1 MSIRYNNNNY
11 SDIQSHPKRQRQ
23 MLLTPSV
30 SNRSR
35 VPSQVATSDIQFDL
49 KHVKIQPVIVNY
61 YGKQLYNNKKTNQLD
76 SLPRQR

>member
-1 MSIRYNNNNY
+1 
-11 SDIQSHPKRQRQ
+11 

-35 VPSQVATSDIQFDL
+35 VPSQVATSGIQFDL
-49 KHVKIQPVIVNY
+49 KHVKIQQAIVNY
-61 YGKQLYNNKKTNQLD
+61 YGKQLYKNKKTNQLD